1 MWQIFLSPQTKFI
14 WHIKIFISIEYI
26 HNSCLWTYVATIV
39 VFRKVFYKE
48 REEIVQNFYFDR
60 IKVWE
65 KISYFHPNP
74 YKWWNLVWA
83 LEYIEFWILRD
94 LVVWQIYIH
103 KYIQLRYLKFCFL
116 VVIIFSWSD
125 LISRYT
131 VIDFQLT
138 AQALENHFKK
148 NFWEQN
154 EILETPNL
162 AIRILLKSMCI
173 WSIVEEENQISDEW
187 WN

>member
-1 MWQIFLSPQTKFI
+1 MSSLSLQLPALPFESKYIEMRGFLLDEIFQWNAFCMSKKLIWPSLTLCLVNPHLWQIFLSPQTKFI

-103 KYIQLRYLKFCFL
+103 MYSL
-116 VVIIFSWSD
+116 D
-125 LISRYT
+125 ISRF
-131 VIDFQLT
+131 VFM
-138 AQALENHFKK
+138 FSK
-148 NFWEQN
+148 NF
-154 EILETPNL
+154 
-162 AIRILLKSMCI
+162 LKVI
-173 WSIVEEENQISDEW
+173 
-187 WN
+187 

>member
-1 MWQIFLSPQTKFI
+1 MVWRTFLLYRGLSVLYSIVMCLAWACDCPLCLLKANRNERLLLDEIFQWSTFSLSKKLIWPSLTLCLVNPHLWQIFLSPQTKFI

-74 YKWWNLVWA
+74 YRW
-83 LEYIEFWILRD
+83 
-94 LVVWQIYIH
+94 
-103 KYIQLRYLKFCFL
+103 
-116 VVIIFSWSD
+116 
-125 LISRYT
+125 
-131 VIDFQLT
+131 
-138 AQALENHFKK
+138 
-148 NFWEQN
+148 
-154 EILETPNL
+154 
-162 AIRILLKSMCI
+162 
-173 WSIVEEENQISDEW
+173 
-187 WN
+187 